1 MRAPLTAD
9 LADADQITDRQG
21 WKADSLT
28 FRGLAEKRGYLRIMR
43 DGGGCNEYAKEF
55 PSHGITAT
63 IFHTGSYAVDENN
76 PVALKE
82 LRITKRGHRGA
93 YKLKDVPPVML
104 AECWADYHAIAAK
117 GAFDPD
123 WEKISPW

>member
-1 MRAPLTAD
+1 
-9 LADADQITDRQG
+9 
-21 WKADSLT
+21 
-28 FRGLAEKRGYLRIMR
+28 MR
-43 DGGGCNEYAKEF
+43 DGGGCTEYAKEF

-93 YKLKDVPPVML
+93 YKLKDVLPVML